1 MRRAHSLEKIL
12 MLGKT
17 EGKKRRGWQRMRW
30 LDRITDSV
38 DMNLNKL
45 QETVED
51 RRAWGPWCCKESDM
65 TYQLNNKSFFLQL
78 EKEHQP
84 HTQNLELPVCPP
96 PVPWSLHLQNE
107 RTELVALEA
116 PPRLPCSVSFN
127 LTNDIMVRGQV
138 RVTDSRTRQQDT
150 ILTTFLDNCM
160 IS

>member
-1 MRRAHSLEKIL
+1 MVL
-12 MLGKT
+12 
-17 EGKKRRGWQRMRW
+17 QR
-30 LDRITDSV
+30 
-38 DMNLNKL
+38 
-45 QETVED
+45 
-51 RRAWGPWCCKESDM
+51 DM
-65 TYQLNNKSFFLQL
+65 TYRLNNNKSFFPQL

-84 HTQNLELPVCPP
+84 HTQNLELLVCPP

-150 ILTTFLDNCM
+150 ILTTFLDNCR